1 MIYGYGSE
9 DLSVYDITNLD
20 LNQETFGITQIA
32 ALNNRISNENEI
44 FSRPSDTNAIE
55 FSLNNV
61 NPLISFKNLIH
72 SILFILLAYNTK
84 LI

>member
-61 NPLISFKNLIH
+61 NFIISLKNLIH